1 MIWLI
6 SPESEPCAAALE
18 VCDDTCASC
27 ACSDAMSAFN
37 SSTSLDDELLDDA
50 APPPPPPRAFEGAE
64 VLCVEVEVE
73 VEVDVVPLLDALVD
87 ELVVLSP
94 FEFDDCAPEEA
105 PLPALL
111 VEVCAP
117 LP

>member
-1 MIWLI
+1 
-6 SPESEPCAAALE
+6 
-18 VCDDTCASC
+18 
-27 ACSDAMSAFN
+27 MSAFN

-50 APPPPPPRAFEGAE
+50 APPPPPPRAFEDAE
-64 VLCVEVEVE
+64 VLC

-87 ELVVLSP
+87 ELAVLSP
-94 FEFDDCAPEEA
+94 LEFDDCAPEEA
-105 PLPALL
+105 PLPAPP